1 MIEEALKLLEFDRVK
16 ELFKPFTFS
25 ENGKKHID
33 SMRPLENPFEELSL
47 LEGMIELIQ
56 REDIPV
62 SHDFNVS
69 DLVHRLLMGETLDPK
84 DLLRFESFARGCGE
98 LKLFSKKIKHEGLKN
113 LFSGLKNLDEIVGAI
128 RKAISED
135 GEVKDDASKRLFSIR
150 TRKRTILEELKR
162 KSERLKERYR
172 PYLQEEIVIVRDGRY
187 MLPVKASSRP
197 KVRGIV
203 HHTSSSGATVYI
215 EPEELVP
222 LNDEKRIVEE
232 EERREVH
239 RILREISNLI
249 LSRMNAVKENLSIV
263 SQIDSLYA
271 RANYAIKK
279 RAIVVYPNG
288 DGEIRLVEAR
298 HPLIPEDR
306 VVPISLRIPKE
317 KRGLVITGP
326 NMGGKTVTLKTIGL
340 FTAMAMSGF
349 PVPASEGTKLSIFSK
364 ILVDIGEE
372 QSIELSL
379 STFSSHMKRIVKILK
394 EASEDSLVLID
405 ELGTGTD
412 PMEGSALALAI
423 VEELLKK
430 GCKFV
435 VTTHMTPLKLFA
447 IEREEVESA
456 SVEFDPKT
464 LKPTY
469 RVLMGVPGASHAF
482 EIASSLGLDEEIIER
497 ARKHLS
503 GESVEVEAVIR
514 KLQSE
519 VKMVRSEREKLE
531 IERKRLERERKKF
544 QEKYEKLKSQKI
556 EEMDRELKELTDQV
570 DDVMKKLEEAIHAL
584 KKKREEDLK
593 RAVKSLME
601 GKKKLKEV
609 KISSGSSHE
618 ITVGSHVR
626 LKGGTAVGVV
636 VREKD
641 GKVLVDFGTMKIE
654 VPKSSLVP
662 AEPPKVERKTTE
674 PTEIKVLEKPEID
687 IRGMTVEEAE
697 SVILDF
703 IDKLV
708 LSDFE
713 RGYIIHGKG
722 TGRLAAGV
730 WEILRRD
737 PRVKNYRF
745 GTAGEGGTGVT
756 VVEV

>member
-33 SMRPLENPFEELSL
+33 SMKPLENPFEELSL

-135 GEVKDDASKRLFSIR
+135 GEVKDDASKKLFSIR

-263 SQIDSLYA
+263 SHIDSLYA
-271 RANYAIKK
+271 RAVYAIKK
-279 RAIVVYPNG
+279 RAIVVYPDG

-482 EIASSLGLDEEIIER
+482 EIASSLGLYEEIIER

-609 KISSGSSHE
+609 KIPSGSSHE

-662 AEPPKVERKTTE
+662 AEPPKVERKTAE

>member
-33 SMRPLENPFEELSL
+33 SMKPLENPFEELSL

-69 DLVHRLLMGETLDPK
+69 DLVHRLLMGETLGPK
-84 DLLRFESFARGCGE
+84 DLLRFESFAKGCGE
-98 LKLFSKKIKHEGLKN
+98 LKLFSKKINHEGLKAI
-113 LFSGLKNLDEIVGAI
+113 FSSLKNLDEIASAI

-135 GEVKDDASKRLFSIR
+135 GEVKDDASKKLFSIR

-172 PYLQEEIVIVRDGRY
+172 PYLQEDIVIVRDGRY

-263 SQIDSLYA
+263 SHIDSLYA
-271 RANYAIKK
+271 RAGYAIKK
-279 RAIVVYPNG
+279 RAIVVYPDG
-288 DGEIRLVEAR
+288 DGEIKLVEAR

-306 VVPISLRIPKE
+306 VVPISLRIPRK
-317 KRGLVITGP
+317 KKGLVITGP

-349 PVPASEGTKLSIFSK
+349 PIPASEGTKLSLFSK

-379 STFSSHMKRIVKILK
+379 STFSSHMKRIVEILK
-394 EASEDSLVLID
+394 EADEDSLVLID

-423 VEELLKK
+423 VEELLEK

-447 IEREEVESA
+447 IEREDVESA

-482 EIASSLGLDEEIIER
+482 EIASSLGLDEKVIKR
-497 ARKHLS
+497 AKKHLS

-531 IERKRLERERKKF
+531 IERKKLERERKRYE
-544 QEKYEKLKSQKI
+544 EKYEKLKSQKI

-593 RAVKSLME
+593 RAVKNLME
-601 GKKKLKEV
+601 GKKKLREV
-609 KISSGSSHE
+609 KIPTGSSHE

-636 VREKD
+636 MREKD

-662 AEPPKVERKTTE
+662 AEPPKVEKGTTE
-674 PTEIKVLEKPEID
+674 HTEIRVLEKPEID

-703 IDKLV
+703 IDRLV

-730 WEILRRD
+730 WEILRKD